1 MRKHSPHKLL
11 FAVAATM
18 ALALPGAA
26 QAGSR
31 HDDCLRNV
39 FRDVDH
45 GMTRIVAHTG
55 RVVKGMFNWCDRRA

>member
-1 MRKHSPHKLL
+1 MSKSSTPKLL
-11 FAVAATM
+11 FTVAATL

-26 QAGSR
+26 QAGSS
-31 HDDCLRNV
+31 HDDCFRKV

-55 RVVKGMFNWCDRRA
+55 SMFKHMFRWCDRRA